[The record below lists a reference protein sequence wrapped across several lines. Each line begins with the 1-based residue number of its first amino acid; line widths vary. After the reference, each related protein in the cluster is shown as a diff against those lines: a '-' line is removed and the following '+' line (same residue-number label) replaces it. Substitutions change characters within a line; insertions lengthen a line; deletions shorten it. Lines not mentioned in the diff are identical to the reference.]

1 MKKKKSQE
9 STSVGAIEKKKV
21 IQKNRLDGMLEA
33 IEKRSDP
40 VKVHQIATE
49 YFKAFRS
56 ERGLIEHERRYKDT
70 GDDLKSKS
78 EELEER
84 YTQKRSELTPVTTPV
99 TTPVV
104 TTKKKNETIEP
115 LDATHTSSE
124 ARVYSVM
131 YRETISRGTNRQ
143 YFGTK
148 RLMTLTG
155 IRGDHTVRRA
165 IDGLIQKMS
174 IEIIDAN
181 YGNPIGPK
189 YRIFLPKEIIERRK
203 RSGIEID
210 TQTKKII
217 SPVETPVETPV
228 ILTGVT
234 PVKITPVTGVKMT
247 GVEPNIP
254 YIKENIYKD
263 DTIKN
268 IVSSSKSSSNT
279 EDATDEAFNHRV
291 YIISLYEKYIGNQW
305 RIGDDE
311 FYNNENLQDVF
322 PEVIEAAIIASV
334 LRSKTKINSL
344 AYFEGAI
351 HEFQEYLPIGYLSY
365 LRGKWREK
373 TGCVDN
379 EELDQDG

>member
-1 MKKKKSQE
+1 MKKKKPQE
-9 STSVGAIEKKKV
+9 STSVGAIEKRKV
-21 IQKNRLDGMLEA
+21 IQKTRLEGMLEA

-49 YFKAFRS
+49 YFKAFRY
-56 ERGLIEHERRYKDT
+56 ERGLIEHEKHHIEN
-70 GDDLKSKS
+70 DLGSKS

-84 YTQKRSELTPVTTPV
+84 EIQQSAALTPVETPV
-99 TTPVV
+99 ETPVI
-104 TTKKKNETIEP
+104 TKKKNESIEP

-124 ARVYSVM
+124 ARIYSVM
-131 YRETISRGTNRQ
+131 YRETISRGTNSQ

-165 IDGLIQKMS
+165 IDGLINKMS
-174 IEIIDAN
+174 VEIIDTN

-189 YRIFLPKEIIERRK
+189 YRIFSPKEIIERRK

-217 SPVETPVETPV
+217 APVETPVETPV

-247 GVEPNIP
+247 GVGSDIP
-254 YIKENIYKD
+254 YIKENKYKD

-279 EDATDEAFNHRV
+279 EDNTDEAFNHKV
-291 YIISLYEKYIGNQW
+291 YIISLYEKYTDNQW
-305 RIGDDE
+305 RVGDDE
-311 FYNNENLQDVF
+311 FYSNENLQDVF
-322 PEVIEAAIIASV
+322 PEVIEAAIIASI

-351 HEFQEYLPIGYLSY
+351 HEFQEYLPVGYLSY
-365 LRGKWREK
+365 LREKWREK
-373 TGCVDN
+373 NGYIDN
-379 EELDQDG
+379 EGHDQER

>member
-1 MKKKKSQE
+1 MKKKKPQE
-9 STSVGAIEKKKV
+9 NTSAGAIEKKKV

-56 ERGLIEHERRYKDT
+56 ERGLIEHEKHYIDNE
-70 GDDLKSKS
+70 LEAKSD
-78 EELEER
+78 ELEEKVI
-84 YTQKRSELTPVTTPV
+84 QQNAVFTPVTTPV
-99 TTPVV
+99 TTPVI
-104 TTKKKNETIEP
+104 TKKKNEALEP

-131 YRETISRGTNRQ
+131 YRETISRGTNNQ

-174 IEIIDAN
+174 VEIIDTN

-189 YRIFLPKEIIERRK
+189 YRIFPPKEIIERRK

-217 SPVETPVETPV
+217 TPVETPVETPV
-228 ILTGVT
+228 KLTGVT
-234 PVKITPVTGVKMT
+234 PVKTTPVTGVKMT

-254 YIKENIYKD
+254 YIKENKYKD
-263 DTIKN
+263 DTIQN
-268 IVSSSKSSSNT
+268 IVSSSKSSNI
-279 EDATDEAFNHRV
+279 EDDTDEAFNHRI
-291 YIISLYEKYIGNQW
+291 YIISLYEKYTGNQW
-305 RIGDDE
+305 RGGDDD
-311 FYNNENLQDVF
+311 FYNNEHLQDVF
-322 PEVIEAAIIASV
+322 PEIIEAAIIASI
-334 LRSKTKINSL
+334 LRSKTNINSL

-351 HEFQEYLPIGYLSY
+351 HEFREYLPIGYLSY
-365 LRGKWREK
+365 LREKWRQK
-373 TGCVDN
+373 NGDTYN
-379 EELDQDG
+379 E

>member
-9 STSVGAIEKKKV
+9 STSAGAIEKRKI
-21 IQKNRLDGMLEA
+21 IQKNRLEGMLEA

-40 VKVHQIATE
+40 VKVHKIATE

-56 ERGLIEHERRYKDT
+56 ERGLIEHETRYKDT
-70 GDDLKSKS
+70 ENDLESTTY
-78 EELEER
+78 ELEEQEI
-84 YTQKRSELTPVTTPV
+84 QKRPELTPVTTPV
-99 TTPVV
+99 TTPVI
-104 TTKKKNETIEP
+104 TRKKTDSIEP
-115 LDATHTSSE
+115 LDTTHTSSE
-124 ARVYSVM
+124 AHVYSVM
-131 YRETISRGTNRQ
+131 YRETISKGTNNQ

-174 IEIIDAN
+174 IEIIDVN

-189 YRIFLPKEIIERRK
+189 YRIFSPKEIIERRK

-217 SPVETPVETPV
+217 TPVETPVETPV

-247 GVEPNIP
+247 GVRPDIP
-254 YIKENIYKD
+254 YIKENKYKD
-263 DTIKN
+263 DTIKS

-279 EDATDEAFNHRV
+279 EDDTDEAFNHRV
-291 YIISLYEKYIGNQW
+291 YIISLYEKYTGNQW
-305 RIGDDE
+305 RVGDDE
-311 FYNNENLQDVF
+311 FYNNENLQDVL
-322 PEVIEAAIIASV
+322 PEVIEAAIIASI

-351 HEFQEYLPIGYLSY
+351 HEFQEYLPVGYLSY
-365 LRGKWREK
+365 LREKWREK
-373 TGCVDN
+373 NGCIDN
-379 EELDQDG
+379 EGHDQGR

>member
-56 ERGLIEHERRYKDT
+56 ERGLIEHEKHYIENKLEST
-70 GDDLKSKS
+70 S

-84 YTQKRSELTPVTTPV
+84 EDRHFADFTPVTTPV
-99 TTPVV
+99 TTPVIA
-104 TTKKKNETIEP
+104 KKKNEALEP

-131 YRETISRGTNRQ
+131 YRETISRGTNNQ

-174 IEIIDAN
+174 VEIIDTN

-189 YRIFLPKEIIERRK
+189 YRIFPPKEIIERRK

-210 TQTKKII
+210 AQTKKILT
-217 SPVETPVETPV
+217 PVETPVETAV

-247 GVEPNIP
+247 GVEPDIP
-254 YIKENIYKD
+254 YIKENKYKD
-263 DTIKN
+263 DTIQN
-268 IVSSSKSSSNT
+268 IVSSSKSSNI
-279 EDATDEAFNHRV
+279 ENDTDETFNHRIC
-291 YIISLYEKYIGNQW
+291 IISLYEKYTGNQW
-305 RIGDDE
+305 RVGDDD
-311 FYNNENLQDVF
+311 FYNNEHLQDVF
-322 PEVIEAAIIASV
+322 PEIIEAAMIASI

-365 LRGKWREK
+365 LREKWRQ
-373 TGCVDN
+373 TNGDMYN
-379 EELDQDG
+379 E

>member
-1 MKKKKSQE
+1 MKKKKPQE
-9 STSVGAIEKKKV
+9 NTSAGAIEKKKV

-56 ERGLIEHERRYKDT
+56 ERGLIEHEKHYIDNE
-70 GDDLKSKS
+70 LEAKSD
-78 EELEER
+78 ELEEKVI
-84 YTQKRSELTPVTTPV
+84 QQNAVFTPVTTPV
-99 TTPVV
+99 TTPVI
-104 TTKKKNETIEP
+104 TKKKNEALEP

-131 YRETISRGTNRQ
+131 YRETISRGTNNQ

-174 IEIIDAN
+174 VEIIDTN

-189 YRIFLPKEIIERRK
+189 YRIFPPKEIIERRK

-217 SPVETPVETPV
+217 TPVETPVETPV
-228 ILTGVT
+228 KLTGVT
-234 PVKITPVTGVKMT
+234 PVKTTPVTGVKMT

-254 YIKENIYKD
+254 YIKENKYKD
-263 DTIKN
+263 DTIQN
-268 IVSSSKSSSNT
+268 IVSSSKSSNI
-279 EDATDEAFNHRV
+279 EDDTDEAFNHRI
-291 YIISLYEKYIGNQW
+291 YIISLYEKYTGNQW
-305 RIGDDE
+305 RGGDDD
-311 FYNNENLQDVF
+311 FYNNEHLQDVF
-322 PEVIEAAIIASV
+322 PEIIEAAIIASI

-351 HEFQEYLPIGYLSY
+351 HEFREYLPIGYLSY
-365 LRGKWREK
+365 LREKWRQK
-373 TGCVDN
+373 NGDTYN
-379 EELDQDG
+379 E

>member
-1 MKKKKSQE
+1 MKKKKPQE
-9 STSVGAIEKKKV
+9 NTSAGAIEKKKV

-56 ERGLIEHERRYKDT
+56 ERGLIEHEKYYIENE
-70 GDDLKSKS
+70 LESKS
-78 EELEER
+78 EKLEER
-84 YTQKRSELTPVTTPV
+84 VIQQNTGFTPVETPV
-99 TTPVV
+99 ETPVI
-104 TTKKKNETIEP
+104 TKKKNDALEP

-131 YRETISRGTNRQ
+131 YRETISRGTNNQ

-174 IEIIDAN
+174 IEIINTN

-189 YRIFLPKEIIERRK
+189 YRIFPPKEIIERRK

-210 TQTKKII
+210 TQTKKLIT
-217 SPVETPVETPV
+217 PVETPVETPV
-228 ILTGVT
+228 KLTGVT
-234 PVKITPVTGVKMT
+234 PVKTTPVTGVKMT

-254 YIKENIYKD
+254 YIKKNKYKD
-263 DTIKN
+263 DTIQN
-268 IVSSSKSSSNT
+268 IVSSLKSSNI
-279 EDATDEAFNHRV
+279 EDDTDEVFNHRI
-291 YIISLYEKYIGNQW
+291 YIISLYEKYTGNQW
-305 RIGDDE
+305 RVGDDD
-311 FYNNENLQDVF
+311 FYNNEHLQDVF
-322 PEVIEAAIIASV
+322 PEIIEAAIITSI

-351 HEFQEYLPIGYLSY
+351 HEFREYLPIGYLSY
-365 LRGKWREK
+365 LREKWRQK
-373 TGCVDN
+373 NGGTYN
-379 EELDQDG
+379 E